1 VPEQLRRYLHP
12 REGWLPA
19 VLLLVMLLTVGWS
32 VQHTAWLDQADFL
45 VPVAFYALL
54 LGALLG
60 LSPLSV
66 VAVLPISAVVG
77 GAVVLWTVG
86 SEYFVNQSQGER
98 LLQLRGEAIDWIR
111 ILTDQGFA
119 PQLTPYALGLGV
131 IMWVTAFTA
140 GYTLYRHHRV
150 VDAILLVG
158 AALLVNMSSTL
169 TDLFR
174 YLVVFML
181 AALLLWLRAALVG
194 REEGWQRRRVTENA
208 EVPGAIMRSGVAFTV
223 GTIVMAWVLTSV
235 AVAAPLTAVWNNLDT
250 VWSDVRDDLDVLF
263 GGLNNGDSRFHGTSF
278 GSAFSI
284 SGEWTSSD
292 EPVLT
297 VAADKAL
304 YLRAVT
310 YDDYTGHGWSQSPG
324 HERSVASNDLLFP
337 GPTPERPQ
345 DGNAFDVATI
355 EIQIQRTSGRTLFTT
370 GYPIQVDAPV
380 VVVESGDQP
389 FLGALKATAAISAG
403 SSYDLKA
410 AMSKATKSQLRSAG
424 TDYPA
429 EIEQFYLGT
438 NGLTPRTQDLA
449 RQIADQAGGT
459 TPYDKAEALAAFF
472 QGDEFS
478 YRTSF
483 DIPTDPNLD
492 LVDYFLFDP
501 DHGRVGFCEQYA
513 TAMVALARSLDIPA
527 RVAVGFAPGQRID
540 VAGGDRVPGSAIWQ
554 VRERNAHAWAELYF
568 PDYGWQIFEATK
580 TIAPILRLQGS
591 AVPSAG
597 PNGPAPSS
605 APNID
610 IDRRTGE
617 DFTLGASAPPLP
629 GGGRSGEDAP
639 GDSRFGNVLVI
650 TGVGAMLLLVV
661 AWRWRRAR
669 RTLRFLAPGDRQWRR
684 LAMAADRAG
693 VAQRPSETIY
703 EYAGWLEEQLP
714 TQRPDIRTIADGKV
728 WQSYSGKGISAT
740 MIERIEAAWKRLQLP
755 LVWLAVRRRLRALV
769 PGR

>member
-1 VPEQLRRYLHP
+1 VPEQLHRYLHP

-19 VLLLVMLLTVGWS
+19 VLLLLMLLTVGWS
-32 VQHTAWLDQADFL
+32 VQHAAWLDQADFL

-66 VAVLPISAVVG
+66 VGVLPISAMVG
-77 GAVVLWTVG
+77 SAVVLWTVG
-86 SEYFVNQSQGER
+86 SEYFVDLSQGDR
-98 LLQLRGEAIDWIR
+98 LLQLRGEAIDWIQ
-111 ILTDQGFA
+111 ILRDQGFA
-119 PQLTPYALGLGV
+119 PQLTPYAIGLGV

-158 AALLVNMSSTL
+158 AALLVNMSATL

-208 EVPGAIMRSGVAFTV
+208 EVPGAIMRSGVVFIV
-223 GTIVMAWVLTSV
+223 GTVVMAWVLTSV

-250 VWSDVRDDLDVLF
+250 VWSGVRDELDVLF
-263 GGLNNGDSRFHGTSF
+263 GSLNNADSRFHGTSF

-284 SGEWTSSD
+284 SRDWTSSD

-304 YLRAVT
+304 YLRAAT
-310 YDDYTGHGWSQSPG
+310 YDVYTGRGWRQTPG
-324 HERSVASNDLLFP
+324 QERTVARDEQIFP
-337 GPTPERPQ
+337 GPSPERPQ
-345 DGNAFDVATI
+345 EGNAFDVATI

-370 GYPIQVDAPV
+370 GYPISATAPV
-380 VVVESGDQP
+380 VVVETGDQP
-389 FLGALKATAAISAG
+389 FLGALKATTSIPAG
-403 SSYDLKA
+403 SSYGLKA
-410 AMSKATKSQLRSAG
+410 AMSKATRAQLRSAG
-424 TDYPA
+424 TTYPA

-438 NGLTPRTQDLA
+438 DGVTARTRDLA
-449 RQIADQAGGT
+449 QQIVQGAEGD
-459 TPYDKAEALAAFF
+459 TPYDKAQALADYF
-472 QGDEFS
+472 QGDEFR
-478 YRTSF
+478 YNTSF
-483 DIPTDPNLD
+483 ELPRDPSQDI
-492 LVDYFLFDP
+492 VDYFLFDP
-501 DHGRVGFCEQYA
+501 EHGKIGFCEQYA
-513 TAMVALARSLDIPA
+513 TAMVVLARSVGIPA
-527 RVAVGFAPGQRID
+527 RVAVGFAPGQRNE
-540 VAGGDRVPGSAIWQ
+540 VPGGEHVPGSATWQ

-580 TIAPILRLQGS
+580 TIAPIVRLPGS
-591 AVPSAG
+591 AGPSAG
-597 PNGPAPSS
+597 PGGPAPST
-605 APNID
+605 APNFD

-617 DFTLGASAPPLP
+617 DFTLPSSQPLPNGRLPGQDAPPLD
-629 GGGRSGEDAP
+629 GRL
-639 GDSRFGNVLVI
+639 GNILVI
-650 TGVGAMLLLVV
+650 SAVGGLLLLAV

-669 RTLRFLAPGDRQWRR
+669 RSLRFMAPGDRQWQR
-684 LAMAADRAG
+684 LALAADRAG

-714 TQRPDIRTIADGKV
+714 TRRPDIRTIADGKV

-755 LVWLAVRRRLRALV
+755 LVWLAVRRRLRVLV